1 MIINTPISL
10 GELLDRI
17 SILKIKDKNISDSE
31 KRKLVKNELDLLQET
46 LNKNIKNEDEIL
58 NYIEDLLKVNS
69 KLWKIE
75 DDLRECE
82 RNKNFDEKF
91 IELAR
96 SVYFT
101 NDERAK
107 IKLEI
112 NKKFGSLIVE
122 VKSYEK
128 Y

>member
-31 KRKLVKNELDLLQET
+31 KRKLVKNELDLLKET
-46 LNKNIKNEDEIL
+46 LNKNIKNEEEIL

-112 NKKFGSLIVE
+112 NIHTGSKIKE
-122 VKSYEK
+122 IKQYTN

>member
-31 KRKLVKNELDLLQET
+31 KRKLVKNELDLLKET
-46 LNKNIKNEDEIL
+46 LNKNIKNEEEIL

-91 IELAR
+91 IELAISAR
-96 SVYFT
+96 TSASSPLSEPNVIAVRILPAT
-101 NDERAK
+101 
-107 IKLEI
+107 
-112 NKKFGSLIVE
+112 VP
-122 VKSYEK
+122 
-128 Y
+128 